1 MTMNRNIFKYAGIA
15 GIAIGAIAAV
25 IILTTGN
32 KDSAKEELGPEATV
46 EAFYDA
52 VSAGDFA
59 TAKELCDTVSME
71 TYLKT
76 NEERW
81 EAMRQADSTLVEIAA
96 SLLSS
101 SKIEFIS
108 TERDGDKRKVHFLI
122 DAVMGMKKE
131 KTATLKKEGKTWRVE
146 TITDRI

>member
-1 MTMNRNIFKYAGIA
+1 M
-15 GIAIGAIAAV
+15 
-25 IILTTGN
+25 
-32 KDSAKEELGPEATV
+32 

-59 TAKELCDTVSME
+59 AAKELCDTVSME

-101 SKIEFIS
+101 SEIEFIS